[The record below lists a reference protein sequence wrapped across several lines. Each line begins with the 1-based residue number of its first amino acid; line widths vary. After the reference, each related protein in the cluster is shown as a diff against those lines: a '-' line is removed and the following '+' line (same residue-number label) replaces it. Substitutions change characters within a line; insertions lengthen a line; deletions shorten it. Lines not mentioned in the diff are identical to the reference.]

1 MSYADKNMMIA
12 RFGEVEIIALTDRS
26 NADVIDEAVL
36 AAALAD
42 TDAEIDPYLMTRYT
56 LPIANAPKVL
66 SSFACDIARYRLSGA
81 GVAETDIVRLRY
93 KDAIKFFE
101 NVSSGKLS
109 LGLSTVGVAPPA
121 QGSVRVS
128 APARVFNSSSLS
140 GFD

>member
-1 MSYADKNMMIA
+1 MSYATPAMMIA
-12 RFGEVEIIALTDRS
+12 RFGEDEVIALTDRS
-26 NADVIDEAVL
+26 GAGLIDDAVL
-36 AAALAD
+36 SAALTD
-42 TDAEIDPYLMTRYT
+42 TDAEIDPYLMSRYT

-66 SSFACDIARYRLSGA
+66 SSFACDIARYRLSGS
-81 GVAETDIVRLRY
+81 GVTETDIVRLRY

-101 NVSSGKLS
+101 NVASGKLT
-109 LGLSTVGVAPPA
+109 LGLSTVGVATPE